1 LNKTS
6 AETPTIINKNGMKI
20 GFLAFSDVGPSDMA
34 AGDNTPGILLASD
47 PDFDNII
54 KNASK
59 QVDDLVVS
67 FHFGVE
73 YQTKHNARQEQLAH
87 EAVDDGAKIV
97 IGTHPHVAEDTEV
110 YKNAFIAYSLGN
122 LVFDQS
128 ENADTMQGMVL
139 EMKLYKN
146 GSMTVKKDTTQLN
159 SAFQLEKLI
168 LGKEQKITFP
178 ITKTN

>member
-1 LNKTS
+1 
-6 AETPTIINKNGMKI
+6 
-20 GFLAFSDVGPSDMA
+20 MA

-73 YQTKHNARQEQLAH
+73 YQTKHNTRQEQLAH

-122 LVFDQS
+122 LVFDQPFS
-128 ENADTMQGMVL
+128 ANTMEGLLLQI
-139 EMKLYKN
+139 KLYKD
-146 GSMTVKKDTTQLN
+146 GSMTVAKDTTQLN

-168 LGKEQKITFP
+168 LGKEEKLVFQTAK
-178 ITKTN
+178 N